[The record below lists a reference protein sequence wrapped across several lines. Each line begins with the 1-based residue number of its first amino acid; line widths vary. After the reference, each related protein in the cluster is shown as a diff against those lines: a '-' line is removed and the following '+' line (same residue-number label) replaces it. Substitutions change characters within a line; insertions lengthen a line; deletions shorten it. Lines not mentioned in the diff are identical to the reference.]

1 MAGKR
6 KDRFERLRTSGA
18 GYETSGREKFST
30 YIEFVFDYSDLDK
43 SARKVKKE
51 LSDFAYDF
59 SKALKQV
66 NPKIKSSK
74 DFVGFSE
81 IKYIALT
88 SGKNP
93 SEKFNLMPDG
103 AQMRV
108 ALKDG
113 MQSMGREGSM
123 VMKKHVKRVD
133 TGRMQDAVTYNTRS
147 GAGRYTVRIGW
158 TQLWY
163 KYFSFQEEGTIFIN
177 PMHSLIRTQL
187 EMFPRVYNYMSRFIR
202 SYTRGS
208 GDQYGGKGVKF

>member
-6 KDRFERLRTSGA
+6 KDRFEKLRTSGA
-18 GYETSGREKFST
+18 GYETGGRENFST
-30 YIEFVFDYSDLDK
+30 YIEFAFDYSDMDK

-51 LSDFAYDF
+51 LSDFTYNF
-59 SKALKQV
+59 NKAIKRV
-66 NPKIKSSK
+66 NPKAKSSK

-88 SGKNP
+88 SANNP

-103 AQMRV
+103 VQMRT

-113 MQSMGREGSM
+113 MQSMGREGSY
-123 VMKKHVKRVD
+123 VMKKHVKRID
-133 TGRMQDAVTYNTRS
+133 TGRMQDSVTYNTRS

-163 KYFSFQEEGTIFIN
+163 KYFGFQENGTRFIN

-187 EMFPRVYNYMSRFIR
+187 EMMPRVQNYLSRFIR

-208 GDQYGGKGVKF
+208 GEQYGGKGVKF